1 MAGLKSFRNF
11 ENVSLK
17 KIYTCIPLIILL
29 FLLGIG
35 QVNYAQTA
43 VPEYALFRGAQEQHA
58 IDCFSEEFNYADL
71 NFKLVKGLDSE
82 LKKTSLILLLSNQ
95 QSQLFASV
103 TDFNTFDL
111 KQWLIQNQAFSNSDS
126 LIFKFEMELSSGN
139 SIEQTLSFCLKSS
152 EIDQPYQS
160 ENDKSLKPIKRTPDG
175 NPKSFVREKD
185 FVRIPIYFATDRN
198 DTFNAD
204 LNSRFGGKRADLKYG
219 ICQVS
224 LPYQH
229 QVGQIERPSLWKL
242 EFSEDPKKH
251 IVIQDIKVL
260 NKDSYFKNLSEAIK
274 KSTKKSSFLFV
285 HGYNVSFADAA
296 MRTAQITYDL
306 AFDGEAVFYS
316 WPSQAS
322 TVDYTIDEANIE
334 WAQNNI
340 KNFLEDYLT
349 KSGAEN
355 IYLVAHSMG
364 NRGLTKA
371 LLSLMDE
378 HPELRTKIKEII
390 LAAPDI
396 DADVFKRDIAPQMV
410 SKIKKPITLYVS
422 SDDMALKASKKVHGN
437 ARAGDS
443 TGAIV
448 LVKGIDTIDASGI
461 DTSFM
466 SHSYFASTS
475 SIIDDMIDII
485 KTGKSALYRGKLQ
498 LIKLK
503 NQVYYK
509 VKKGI

>member
-1 MAGLKSFRNF
+1 M
-11 ENVSLK
+11 
-17 KIYTCIPLIILL
+17 
-29 FLLGIG
+29 
-35 QVNYAQTA
+35 
-43 VPEYALFRGAQEQHA
+43 
-58 IDCFSEEFNYADL
+58 
-71 NFKLVKGLDSE
+71 
-82 LKKTSLILLLSNQ
+82 
-95 QSQLFASV
+95 
-103 TDFNTFDL
+103 
-111 KQWLIQNQAFSNSDS
+111 
-126 LIFKFEMELSSGN
+126 
-139 SIEQTLSFCLKSS
+139 
-152 EIDQPYQS
+152 
-160 ENDKSLKPIKRTPDG
+160 
-175 NPKSFVREKD
+175 
-185 FVRIPIYFATDRN
+185 
-198 DTFNAD
+198 
-204 LNSRFGGKRADLKYG
+204 
-219 ICQVS
+219 
-224 LPYQH
+224 
-229 QVGQIERPSLWKL
+229 WKL